1 MLFSPIFT
9 YLVYMQSI
17 ANILLCNLKKK
28 IHQKTFSLRLKYSSK
43 VENDHV
49 FYNLPTNLILNN
61 VFFRRIN

>member
-28 IHQKTFSLRLKYSSK
+28 NSSK
-43 VENDHV
+43 D
-49 FYNLPTNLILNN
+49 
-61 VFFRRIN
+61 FFAPIKIFIKS